1 MTARVGAAV
10 RDCTPPPGLAM
21 SGFAA
26 RTGPAAGAHD
36 PLTVRA
42 LAVDDS
48 VLITVDACG
57 LHEDF
62 CARVRAELADCGSVV
77 VAATHTH
84 GGPATMPGRLGGP
97 VDADYQARL
106 YATCVAAARAARSAR
121 EPASIE
127 VGTGPDPGIARNRRR
142 ADGPVYAPLG
152 VVRFRRAD
160 GTCAASV
167 VGYACHPVVLG
178 ADNRHWTADYPG
190 VVRTVMEEAEPDS
203 VCLFL
208 TGCCGELNTGH
219 SAYASMSAGASAERT
234 FAAAGRIGRRIA
246 EAALA
251 VPTAKTNADAGTGT
265 GGASQEVRLPL
276 RTADPAETAALVARW
291 ERELP
296 QADAGR
302 RELLRAWLAWARD
315 VAPRTRTCWTGRVTV
330 LRWGSLRLVALPG
343 EPFSVTARDIAA
355 RVPGDVIVIGYSDGC
370 PGYLPP
376 VTELDQGGYEVED
389 AHRYYGMPAPF
400 APGAAESL
408 ADAAVGLASGL

>member
-1 MTARVGAAV
+1 
-10 RDCTPPPGLAM
+10 M

-26 RTGPAAGAHD
+26 RTGPAVGAHD

-42 LAVDDS
+42 LAVDDT
-48 VLITVDACG
+48 VLITVDVCG

-62 CARVRAELADCGSVV
+62 CAGVHAELAECASVV

-84 GGPATMPGRLGGP
+84 GGPVTMPGRLGGP
-97 VDADYQARL
+97 VDHEYCNRL
-106 YATCVAAARAARSAR
+106 HTACVATARAARATR
-121 EPASIE
+121 EPVSIE
-127 VGTGPDPGIARNRRR
+127 VGAGPDPGVAQNRRR
-142 ADGPVYAPLG
+142 ADGPVYAPLS

-160 GTCAASV
+160 GSRAASV
-167 VGYACHPVVLG
+167 VSYACHPVVLG

-190 VVRTVMEEAEPDS
+190 AVRAVVEASDPGS

-219 SAYASMSAGASAERT
+219 SPYASMSAGASAGRT
-234 FAAAGRIGRRIA
+234 FAAAERIGRRVA
-246 EAALA
+246 EVALGLPA
-251 VPTAKTNADAGTGT
+251 RPAGTGT
-265 GGASQEVRLPL
+265 GGVSNRLRLPL
-276 RTADPAETAALVARW
+276 RTADPADTAALVARW

-296 QADAGR
+296 QAGADR
-302 RELLRAWLAWARD
+302 RALLRAWLDWAYD
-315 VAPRTRTCWTGRVTV
+315 VAPRTRTAWTGRVTV

-343 EPFSVTARDIAA
+343 EPFSVTARDIAG
-355 RVPGDVIVIGYSDGC
+355 RVPGDVIVIGYCDGC

-376 VTELDQGGYEVED
+376 ADEFDQGGYEVED

-408 ADAAVGLASGL
+408 ATAAVALTSRL